1 MNWLNVK
8 QVNMQDFI
16 RLILY
21 SSLKDYELLL
31 NIYKYVWFSIK
42 PSKLEGKTTY

>member
-8 QVNMQDFI
+8 QVNMQVFI

-21 SSLKDYELLL
+21 SFIKDYELLL
-31 NIYKYVWFSIK
+31 NIYKDENLS
-42 PSKLEGKTTY
+42 E